1 MTVLL
6 LMFALTGCR
15 ILEQSR
21 HAAANAF
28 AAAVVRNLFAL
39 QSSAPAGPSSRPLD
53 RPSAPLAI
61 IPSPR
66 LAAAVVVVTAP
77 PVAVTAPAAA
87 RELSAPPQAPRARVC
102 SMHIEVHQDT
112 NGNASL

>member
-1 MTVLL
+1 MKRTMTVLL

-15 ILEQSR
+15 LFEQSR

-28 AAAVVRNLFAL
+28 AAAVVRNLLAL

-53 RPSAPLAI
+53 RPYARLA

-66 LAAAVVVVTAP
+66 PAAAAVVVTAS

-87 RELSAPPQAPRARVC
+87 RVLSAAPRARVC
-102 SMHIEVHQDT
+102 SLRIKIHLDE

>member
-1 MTVLL
+1 MKRTMTVLL

-15 ILEQSR
+15 LLEQSR

-53 RPSAPLAI
+53 RPCARLA

-66 LAAAVVVVTAP
+66 PAAAVVVVNAS
-77 PVAVTAPAAA
+77 PVALTAAPAA
-87 RELSAPPQAPRARVC
+87 RVLSSPPRARVC
-102 SMHIEVHQDT
+102 SLHIKSHQDE